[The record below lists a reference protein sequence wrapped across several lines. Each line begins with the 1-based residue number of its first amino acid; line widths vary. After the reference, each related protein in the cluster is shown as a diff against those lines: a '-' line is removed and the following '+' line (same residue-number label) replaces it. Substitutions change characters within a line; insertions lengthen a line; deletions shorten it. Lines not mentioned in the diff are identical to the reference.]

1 MSRLMRLAPLA
12 IICALIIAV
21 LAAGRGA
28 GAATTP
34 NDPQFP
40 SQWALTKVRAPE
52 AWDLTKGNTAVKV
65 AVVSTGVVST
75 LADLQGQLAPGY
87 NAISPGGSTQ
97 DDFGTYGNGTAAA
110 GIIGAATNNGADVAG
125 VSWQVTLLPVKVC
138 DFAGAC
144 PNAAI
149 AAGIDWAV
157 NNGAQIIN
165 ISPALNPS
173 SPSPA
178 IDAAVANAISR
189 GVLVVASA
197 GNYAGYVGYPAN
209 LSGVIAVGA
218 TDSTDT
224 VATFSGRGTQLALV
238 APGVSVLS
246 LARQGCCIA
255 FTGSEFAAAHVSSAL
270 ALLLAAGVPASTAKA
285 ALLQGARD
293 LGAAGWDSTYGYGR
307 LDICNA
313 LLKAAKSCPAGA
325 ATATPTRTSTPS
337 AATATPTP
345 TPSAATATPTR
356 TPTLPAATATPTRT
370 PTPVPATATPT
381 RTPTRTSTP
390 SAATATPTQT
400 HDTLILSGKLRVP
413 SPVSAWLQSR
423 TVAPGQQIT
432 ASVTWKSS
440 SVIDLRLYGGANQL
454 VAIGTGSGNTRS
466 LTYTGGLWDS
476 YRAVIVLAGGQSA
489 SYTLTLSY

>member
-21 LAAGRGA
+21 LASGRGA

-165 ISPALNPS
+165 IGPAINPS

-197 GNYAGYVGYPAN
+197 GNFAGYVGYPAN

-255 FTGSEFAAAHVSSAL
+255 FTSSEFAAAHVSGAL

-285 ALLQGARD
+285 AVLQGARD

-313 LLKAAKSCPAGA
+313 LFKAGRICPVG
-325 ATATPTRTSTPS
+325 
-337 AATATPTP
+337 
-345 TPSAATATPTR
+345 AATATPTR
-356 TPTLPAATATPTRT
+356 TPTRTSTPPAATA
-370 PTPVPATATPT
+370 
-381 RTPTRTSTP
+381 TPTRTSTP

-466 LTYTGGLWDS
+466 LTYTGGIWDS
-476 YRAVIVLAGGQSA
+476 YRAVIVLTGGPSV
-489 SYTLTLSY
+489 